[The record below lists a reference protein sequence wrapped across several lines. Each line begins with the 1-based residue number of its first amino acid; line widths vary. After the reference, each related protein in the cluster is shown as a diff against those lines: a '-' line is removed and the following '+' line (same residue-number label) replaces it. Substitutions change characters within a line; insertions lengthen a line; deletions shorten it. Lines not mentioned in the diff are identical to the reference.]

1 MMEEEVKKI
10 ARPILARLQVHF
22 DGLIPR
28 NLFLVNP
35 DIRLKK
41 VNKTYGSTSVKD
53 SISIAFKVF
62 IFEDQYICEYF
73 LNADGYTEHRR
84 YNIDRDQV
92 EMLENFEG
100 QFGAEDFEDDDMDYE
115 EFTRIRKHNDK
126 VRKLL
131 IKKGFM
137 RK

>member
-1 MMEEEVKKI
+1 MEEDIKKI
-10 ARPILARLQVHF
+10 AKPVLAKLQEHF
-22 DGLIPR
+22 DILIPR
-28 NLFLVNP
+28 NLFLVSPNVK
-35 DIRLKK
+35 LKK
-41 VNKTYGSTSVKD
+41 VTTIFGSASVKGN
-53 SISIAFKVF
+53 ISITMKLFM
-62 IFEDQYICEYF
+62 IEDRYMCEYF
-73 LNADGYTEHRR
+73 LNAEGFTEHRR
-84 YNIDRDQV
+84 YNIYTDRV

-100 QFGAEDFEDDDMDYE
+100 QFGASDVDDEDMDYE

>member
-1 MMEEEVKKI
+1 MEEEVKKI
-10 ARPILARLQVHF
+10 AKPILARLQIHF

-35 DIRLKK
+35 DVKLKK
-41 VNKTYGSTSVKD
+41 VHKTYGSTSVKD
-53 SISIAFKVF
+53 NISIAFK
-62 IFEDQYICEYF
+62 IYKFEDEHICEYF
-73 LNADGYTEHRR
+73 LDADGYTEHRR
-84 YNIDRDQV
+84 YNIDRDQT
-92 EMLENFEG
+92 EMLDNFEG
-100 QFGAEDFEDDDMDYE
+100 QFGASEVEDEDIDYE

-126 VRKLL
+126 VRKML

>member
-1 MMEEEVKKI
+1 
-10 ARPILARLQVHF
+10 
-22 DGLIPR
+22 
-28 NLFLVNP
+28 
-35 DIRLKK
+35 
-41 VNKTYGSTSVKD
+41 
-53 SISIAFKVF
+53 
-62 IFEDQYICEYF
+62 
-73 LNADGYTEHRR
+73 
-84 YNIDRDQV
+84 
-92 EMLENFEG
+92 MLENFEG

>member
-1 MMEEEVKKI
+1 MEEEIKRI
-10 ARPILARLQVHF
+10 AKPILARLQEHF
-22 DGLIPR
+22 DILIPR
-28 NLFLVNP
+28 NLFLVSP
-35 DIRLKK
+35 DVRLKK
-41 VNKTYGSTSVKD
+41 VHKTYGSTSVKNN
-53 SISIAFKVF
+53 ISIAFKIF
-62 IFEDQYICEYF
+62 IMEDQYYCEYF
-73 LNADGYTEHRR
+73 LSAEGYMEHRR

-92 EMLENFEG
+92 ELLENFDG
-100 QFGAEDFEDDDMDYE
+100 QFGTGSLEEEDMDYE

>member
-1 MMEEEVKKI
+1 MEEEVKKI
-10 ARPILARLQVHF
+10 AKPILARLQEHF

-35 DIRLKK
+35 DVRLKK

-53 SISIAFKVF
+53 NISIAFK
-62 IFEDQYICEYF
+62 IFMLEDQYICEYF

-84 YNIDRDQV
+84 YNIDTDQV

-100 QFGAEDFEDDDMDYE
+100 QFGSEDGEEDMDYE

-131 IKKGFM
+131 IKKGFL
-137 RK
+137 KK